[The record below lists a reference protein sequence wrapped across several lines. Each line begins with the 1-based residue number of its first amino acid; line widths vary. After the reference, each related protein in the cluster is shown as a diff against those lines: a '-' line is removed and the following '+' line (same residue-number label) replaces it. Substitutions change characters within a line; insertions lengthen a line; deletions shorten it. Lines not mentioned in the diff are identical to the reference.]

1 MLYRIDETQYEL
13 SNELVIEEHLTG
25 TGQSAG
31 IGYLQDDLSLSY
43 TLTGNEYNFNFVNN
57 DYAIFIENTGTGS
70 LLYRIRGE
78 EAITGSG
85 IYLTAIQ
92 DDDPS
97 ILSFLG
103 SHMLIDD
110 EGKLIGNQYEIF
122 GLK

>member
-1 MLYRIDETQYEL
+1 
-13 SNELVIEEHLTG
+13 
-25 TGQSAG
+25 
-31 IGYLQDDLSLSY
+31 LQDDLSLSY
-43 TLTGNEYNFNFVNN
+43 TLTGNEYNFNFTNN
-57 DYAIFIENTGTGS
+57 DYAIFVENTGTGS

-78 EAITGSG
+78 ETTTGSG

-97 ILSFLG
+97 IMSFLG

-122 GLK
+122 